1 MCPPREVRELPKLF
15 NITGIPLKRPTATRS
30 PPVIPPPAA
39 AALGCQS
46 VRPPQSGRYSA
57 FKMLKAQRKAATAPA
72 PEPEPQDTLVT
83 ETEALELAN
92 SAAER
97 STSGRAA
104 GRRVGCCIIDSVDG
118 AGEVLIVSSNAWD
131 LPLAPNTGIC
141 AERRALAALMLHGK
155 LDESARWTL
164 VVSHSPCVHCAA
176 TILLFPE
183 IRRIVYGQGA
193 LHRDLG
199 VEMLRQAD
207 RAVEQLE
214 GLSETSSPNESKTEQ
229 RQQQQAPKRPRP
241 LPQPTALRIC
251 ELRNRGGS
259 LLYRGTPSQLEG
271 GAGCAHKRCNPSPVI
286 SPCPVVVGYGG
297 ICDWSQRGC
306 LPIECN
312 QDGDRRAVYADCCCP
327 SRRHVSLLVCDCF
340 AVHR

>member
-1 MCPPREVRELPKLF
+1 MSRDASLEPRGVVLGSMCFMCPPRDVRDLPKLF
-15 NITGIPLKRPTATRS
+15 NITGIPLATSSSRRI
-30 PPVIPPPAA
+30 PPPPPAA
-39 AALGCQS
+39 AHSATGALLVAPDQS
-46 VRPPQSGRYSA
+46 MKPPSARYNA
-57 FKMLKAQRKAATAPA
+57 FKMLKAQRKAAAAAVPE
-72 PEPEPQDTLVT
+72 PEPEPQDALVA
-83 ETEALELAN
+83 EMEALELAN

-155 LDESARWTL
+155 LDESARWTM
-164 VVSHSPCVHCAA
+164 VVSHSPCVHCAS

-193 LHRDLG
+193 PHRDPG
-199 VEMLRQAD
+199 VEMLRQAG

-214 GLSETSSPNESKTEQ
+214 GLPKPLSPNRSENE
-229 RQQQQAPKRPRP
+229 QQQAPKRPRP
-241 LPQPTALRIC
+241 LPEPTALQTC

-259 LLYRGTPSQLEG
+259 LLYRGTTSWLESG
-271 GAGCAHKRCNPSPVI
+271 VGCADKLVI
-286 SPCPVVVGYGG
+286 DARSTL
-297 ICDWSQRGC
+297 I
-306 LPIECN
+306 
-312 QDGDRRAVYADCCCP
+312 AAA
-327 SRRHVSLLVCDCF
+327 RH
-340 AVHR
+340 AAT

>member
-1 MCPPREVRELPKLF
+1 MLGSMCFMCPPRDVRDLPKLF
-15 NITGIPLKRPTATRS
+15 NITGIPLATRS
-30 PPVIPPPAA
+30 SRRIPPPPAA
-39 AALGCQS
+39 ASSAATDALA
-46 VRPPQSGRYSA
+46 SGQTSMRAPSARYNA
-57 FKMLKAQRKAATAPA
+57 FKMLKAQRKAVAV
-72 PEPEPQDTLVT
+72 PEPEPEPRVALVA
-83 ETEALELAN
+83 EIEALELAN

-164 VVSHSPCVHCAA
+164 VVSHSPCVHCAS

-193 LHRDLG
+193 PHRDQG
-199 VEMLRQAD
+199 VDMLRQAG
-207 RAVEQLE
+207 RAVEQLA
-214 GLSETSSPNESKTEQ
+214 GLPKPLSPSDKEHE
-229 RQQQQAPKRPRP
+229 QQQAPKRPRP
-241 LPQPTALRIC
+241 LPERTALQTC

-259 LLYRGTPSQLEG
+259 LLYRGTPSWLEG
-271 GAGCAHKRCNPSPVI
+271 SEGCADKRRQSFTCYL
-286 SPCPVVVGYGG
+286 CPR
-297 ICDWSQRGC
+297 W
-306 LPIECN
+306 
-312 QDGDRRAVYADCCCP
+312 
-327 SRRHVSLLVCDCF
+327 LVLWDYF
-340 AVHR
+340 L